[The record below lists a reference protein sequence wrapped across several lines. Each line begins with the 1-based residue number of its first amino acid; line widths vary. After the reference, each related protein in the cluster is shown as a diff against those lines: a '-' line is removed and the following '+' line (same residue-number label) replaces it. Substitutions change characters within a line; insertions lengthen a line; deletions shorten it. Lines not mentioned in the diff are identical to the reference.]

1 MPYAQE
7 QMGFKRP
14 PKLFLRQDSEN
25 AQNPLGKTAFYD
37 PQAESVTL
45 YVTDR
50 HPKDIMRSLSHE
62 LVHHTQNCNGKFDH
76 EGEMGEGYAQNN
88 PHLRG
93 MEREAYE
100 KGNLCFR
107 DWEDGIKGTIY
118 FEHLQKGV
126 KTMST
131 KNWKNKELTT
141 LLSEAWGFGFTLD
154 TLNEKKAGKDWH
166 KTGKK
171 EGEKDADDEKEDY
184 TAKKEKPGADK
195 RKGAEKRGAEATKKK
210 TSGKGR
216 GEKKGDDAYVN
227 ENSITEDSGEEEKR
241 HYEDN
246 AWHDEDHIEAIEKH
260 LRALKKDRDYDEGH
274 EELEEGHDP
283 DWGMGKDEKSRTRPG
298 EEDYTGHKG
307 DESKTHAGED
317 YEGDDVEGLAGKAKD
332 ALHALASAV
341 GVDLE
346 DAVGDDDDEEV
357 DVEDIVGSG
366 GSRTYQE
373 NQEGEELEERRARG
387 RKGPHIRGPEDSR
400 LREEKVRQLIRQSL
414 RNIAA
419 KQSKK
424 NG

>member
-141 LLSEAWGFGFTLD
+141 LLSEAWGFGFNLD
-154 TLNEKKAGKDWH
+154 TLNETGDKDTGASKGDKGKDEDDPEA
-166 KTGKK
+166 KDYERGGDRKGDEDAK
-171 EGEKDADDEKEDY
+171 GEKDYES
-184 TAKKEKPGADK
+184 
-195 RKGAEKRGAEATKKK
+195 TKKGDK
-210 TSGKGR
+210 TKSGAKAYNKYPNKGD
-216 GEKKGDDAYVN
+216 EKKGGGKAYSASLKEMGCPDSHGTEEDLGAEMAVMDTEEGESEDPSVIVDELGDLLARLQSALGGDEEDAEEDEFLGNRGDVYQEGDD
-227 ENSITEDSGEEEKR
+227 
-241 HYEDN
+241 
-246 AWHDEDHIEAIEKH
+246 
-260 LRALKKDRDYDEGH
+260 
-274 EELEEGHDP
+274 EELEEVSSSSGRKSPH
-283 DWGMGKDEKSRTRPG
+283 KDRR
-298 EEDYTGHKG
+298 
-307 DESKTHAGED
+307 
-317 YEGDDVEGLAGKAKD
+317 GDDERKRPM
-332 ALHALASAV
+332 
-341 GVDLE
+341 
-346 DAVGDDDDEEV
+346 EEV
-357 DVEDIVGSG
+357 QI
-366 GSRTYQE
+366 
-373 NQEGEELEERRARG
+373 RR
-387 RKGPHIRGPEDSR
+387 
-400 LREEKVRQLIRQSL
+400 LIRRSL
-414 RNIAA
+414 KNIAERS
-419 KQSKK
+419 KKK

>member
-88 PHLRG
+88 PYLRG

-141 LLSEAWGFGFTLD
+141 LLSEAWGFGFNVN
-154 TLNEKKAGKDWH
+154 TLNE
-166 KTGKK
+166 TGKEDK
-171 EGEKDADDEKEDY
+171 GESEDGGDRKGDEGTGKHKGEKDYSHGGD
-184 TAKKEKPGADK
+184 
-195 RKGAEKRGAEATKKK
+195 RKGDKDAKGEKDYESTKKGDK
-210 TSGKGR
+210 TKSGAKAYNKYPNKGD
-216 GEKKGDDAYVN
+216 EKKGGGKAYSASLN
-227 ENSITEDSGEEEKR
+227 EMGCPDS
-241 HYEDN
+241 H
-246 AWHDEDHIEAIEKH
+246 
-260 LRALKKDRDYDEGH
+260 
-274 EELEEGHDP
+274 
-283 DWGMGKDEKSRTRPG
+283 G
-298 EEDYTGHKG
+298 EEDMGAEMMVVG
-307 DESKTHAGED
+307 DEEEGESED
-317 YEGDDVEGLAGKAKD
+317 PSTIVAELGELLGRLQAALGGDDDEGGDEDEFLGNRGDVYQEGDDD
-332 ALHALASAV
+332 
-341 GVDLE
+341 
-346 DAVGDDDDEEV
+346 
-357 DVEDIVGSG
+357 
-366 GSRTYQE
+366 
-373 NQEGEELEERRARG
+373 LEERRARG